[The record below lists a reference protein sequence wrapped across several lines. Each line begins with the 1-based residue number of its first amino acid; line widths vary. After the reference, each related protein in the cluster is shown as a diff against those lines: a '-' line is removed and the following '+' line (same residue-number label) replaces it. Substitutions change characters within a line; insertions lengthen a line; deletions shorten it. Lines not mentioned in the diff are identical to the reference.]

1 MLHGS
6 NSLTAARPVAIVVA
20 MRTELVGLRE
30 ARAEL
35 RAEVK
40 RVRFGIARGLT
51 LVAKNAQRAVGQE
64 MLRVFNRPNTY
75 IRNAF
80 RVEPAV
86 AKNPGPLQAVVEL
99 RRDPQ
104 YTVHPLTP
112 QVEGG
117 TRRTKRFE
125 RALSASGAMQPG
137 WYVVPTENALDGA
150 GKVRKGL
157 VQQVIAQAKAQLVAG
172 YAKQLKL
179 RKDTGRERRRK
190 INAMGRAGGQ
200 FVFVPRRR
208 GRLAPGIYLAEGRDF
223 GAKVGY
229 GRKGTLVPLFR
240 YVSSVNYQPR
250 LDFYGTVER
259 IAGQQAATTISRSL
273 EYAG

>member
-1 MLHGS
+1 
-6 NSLTAARPVAIVVA
+6 
-20 MRTELVGLRE
+20 MRSQVVGLKE
-30 ARAEL
+30 VRAEL

-51 LVAKNAQRAVGQE
+51 LVAKSAQRAVGQE
-64 MLRVFNRPNTY
+64 GLRVFNRPNTY

-86 AKNPGPLQAVVEL
+86 AKNPGPLQAIVEL

-137 WYVVPTENALDGA
+137 WYAVPTENALDGT

-157 VQQVIAQAKAQLVAG
+157 VQQVIAQAKAQLTAG

-208 GRLAPGIYLAEGRDF
+208 GKLAPGIYLAEGRDF

-259 IAGQQAATTISRSL
+259 IAEQQAATTISRSL
-273 EYAG
+273 EYA